1 MATRYGSKSGRVTCQ
16 VVSSLG
22 HPGTNLERGMPMKH
36 QQIASQIIEDLIN
49 GRIGF
54 SYRLKFNTII

>member
-1 MATRYGSKSGRVTCQ
+1 
-16 VVSSLG
+16 
-22 HPGTNLERGMPMKH
+22 MKH

-49 GRIGF
+49 GRIGL